1 LNSEKDQ
8 EWNFCSHSLSTIQK
22 APTNAKN
29 PGKTSDHPGHNN
41 AFTSMGSAGDDRG
54 TNLEMKLMLKKMEEL
69 EQMSKMTNQK
79 VLSEVYSQTSSI
91 Q

>member
-1 LNSEKDQ
+1 
-8 EWNFCSHSLSTIQK
+8 
-22 APTNAKN
+22 
-29 PGKTSDHPGHNN
+29 
-41 AFTSMGSAGDDRG
+41 MGSAGDDRG

-69 EQMSKMTNQK
+69 EQMSKMTHQK